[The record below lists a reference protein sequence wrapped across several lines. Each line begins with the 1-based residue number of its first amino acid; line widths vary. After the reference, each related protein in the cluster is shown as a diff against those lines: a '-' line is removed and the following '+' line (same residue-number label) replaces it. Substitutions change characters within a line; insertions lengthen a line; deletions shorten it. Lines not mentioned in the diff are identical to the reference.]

1 MVDFGTKFAKVLPPG
16 FQMPW
21 NKGAVS
27 TVEALK
33 IRQQE
38 LLQVRHYFDCELTYS
53 DVTLTPHD
61 GRWR

>member
-38 LLQVRHYFDCELTYS
+38 LLQVRHFYNHLKFSFSTTWRQNLELK
-53 DVTLTPHD
+53 
-61 GRWR
+61 